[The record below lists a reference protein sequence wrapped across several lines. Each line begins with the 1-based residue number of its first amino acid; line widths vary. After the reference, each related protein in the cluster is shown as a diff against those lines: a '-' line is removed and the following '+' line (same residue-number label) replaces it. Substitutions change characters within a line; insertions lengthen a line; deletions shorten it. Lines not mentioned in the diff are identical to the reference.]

1 MMRHL
6 GLVLF
11 CCAAV
16 LLVSAVCVSPATGAQ
31 YTVAPSGGGFT
42 SIQDAVTWAS
52 PLDTITVWSGTYPG
66 TVKIDKKITLIGV
79 DPAGDYRSL
88 TREKGEPP
96 LKSMQTVVLLRAL
109 LSRTAQ
115 RRVVSSLSP
124 AEIRSKTIP

>member
-16 LLVSAVCVSPATGAQ
+16 LLVSAVCVPPAAGAQ

-79 DPAGDYRSL
+79 DTGGDYRSL
-88 TREKGEPP
+88 TGKKGNRP
-96 LKSMQTVVLLRAL
+96 
-109 LSRTAQ
+109 
-115 RRVVSSLSP
+115 
-124 AEIRSKTIP
+124 